1 MAAYAIGDIQGC
13 YRELLKLLETIG
25 FDSGCDRLWF
35 TGDLVNRGP
44 QSLEV
49 LRFVKQLGNRAVTVL
64 GNHDLHLL
72 ILAHGVSRKPHKH
85 DTLTRIL
92 AAPDREELLDWLRQR
107 PCLYHDDTSGFT
119 LIHAG
124 LPPQW
129 DLAKARQCA
138 LEVEAVLRG
147 GDYRQFLNALYGDT
161 PECWSEDL
169 QGWDRLRFIINC
181 LTRLRYCD
189 SSGRLALDEKGPPGT
204 QAPGLLPWYEIP
216 ERASRGMKI
225 IFGHWSTL
233 RLTPES
239 MNKNQVYPLDT
250 GCVWGGELTALRL
263 SDRRFYSVGC
273 YSLPA
278 RL

>member
-1 MAAYAIGDIQGC
+1 MATYAVGDIQGC
-13 YRELLKLLETIG
+13 YRELRALLERIE
-25 FDSGCDRLWF
+25 FDPNRDRLWF

-49 LRFVKQLGNRAVTVL
+49 LRFVKQLGSRAVTVL

-72 ILAHGVSRKPHKH
+72 AMACGHAPKPHKY
-85 DTLTRIL
+85 DALKQVL
-92 AAPDREELLDWLRQR
+92 AAPDRGELLDWLRRR
-107 PCLYHDDTSGFT
+107 PCLYHEALSGFT

-129 DLAKARQCA
+129 DLVQARQCA
-138 LEVEAVLRG
+138 MEVEAVLRE
-147 GDYRQFLNALYGDT
+147 GDGREFFDHMYGNT
-161 PECWSEDL
+161 PLSWSDDL
-169 QGWDRLRFIINC
+169 EGWERLRFITNC

-189 SSGRLALDEKGPPGT
+189 REGRIALEQAGPPGT
-204 QAPGLLPWYEIP
+204 QAAGLLPWYEIP

-233 RLTPES
+233 RLSPEA
-239 MNKNQVYPLDT
+239 MHKHQVYPLDT

-263 SDRRFYSVGC
+263 SDLRLYSVAATTA
-273 YSLPA
+273 SV
-278 RL
+278 

>member
-1 MAAYAIGDIQGC
+1 MAVYAIGDIQGC

-25 FDSGCDRLWF
+25 FDSECDRLWF

-72 ILAHGVSRKPHKH
+72 TLAHGVSRKPHKH
-85 DTLTRIL
+85 DTLTSIL
-92 AAPDREELLDWLRQR
+92 AAPDREELLDWLRRR

-147 GDYRQFLNALYGDT
+147 RDYREFLSTLYGDT
-161 PECWSEDL
+161 PDCWSEDL

-189 SSGRLALDEKGPPGT
+189 RSGRLALNEKGPPGT

-216 ERASRGMKI
+216 ERASRDVKL

-233 RLTPES
+233 RLTLES
-239 MNKNQVYPLDT
+239 VNKNKVYPLDT

-263 SDRRFYSVGC
+263 SDLRFYSVGC
-273 YSLPA
+273 YPPPA

>member
-72 ILAHGVSRKPHKH
+72 TLAHGVSRKPHKH

-92 AAPDREELLDWLRQR
+92 AAPDREELLDWLRRR
-107 PCLYHDDTSGFT
+107 PCLYHDDISGFT

-147 GDYRQFLNALYGDT
+147 RDYREFLNTLYGDT
-161 PECWSEDL
+161 PDCWSEDL

-189 SSGRLALDEKGPPGT
+189 RSGRLALDEKGPPGT

-233 RLTPES
+233 RLTLES

-263 SDRRFYSVGC
+263 SDLRFYSVGC
-273 YSLPA
+273 YPPPA